1 MYRRTRVLALSA
13 ALCLL
18 LCVLSGCDTTPPEES
33 EVSLPEISV
42 EESTDIEEAT
52 LSVSYNADDTLSPFA
67 TVSRANLE
75 LASLLYEGLT
85 RVDNTLTAQPALAAS
100 VERVEKTVTA
110 VLRKD
115 ARFSDGSA
123 VTASDV
129 VRSFSLAK
137 NSANYR
143 VLLQNIRSA
152 SANKEGTAVT
162 FVLESADIGY
172 AACLSFPVIKAS
184 TATKEEG
191 KAPVGSGLYRL
202 ADANTLTV
210 NPYAGQTPQVQTVE
224 LISVSDSN
232 ALVHALENGT
242 IGYLFTDLYGGT
254 LPYTTAANTTVDIHY
269 LIFLGIN
276 ANRDALSDKQV
287 RQALSLAVNRELL
300 ATEGCSGYARAATAP
315 FHPLWAGLKEEGLTL
330 FKTTADPNAAKQRL
344 SAAGYATGLET
355 DKKGG
360 KALSLTL
367 LVNADNPFRT
377 TSAALLQIQ
386 CAAAG
391 ITLKVEEKP
400 YDEYLKQIEKGSFD
414 LYLGE
419 VRLPA
424 DGSLRSFFKKG
435 GGTSYGI
442 KTAGTCATAYTS
454 YLAGDVTLAQFL
466 KTFGQE
472 LPFIPLNWQK
482 GMAAFKRSYQNITP
496 GVLDPYY
503 GLGSWDI
510 N

>member
-172 AACLSFPVIKAS
+172 AA
-184 TATKEEG
+184 
-191 KAPVGSGLYRL
+191 Y
-202 ADANTLTV
+202 
-210 NPYAGQTPQVQTVE
+210 
-224 LISVSDSN
+224 
-232 ALVHALENGT
+232 
-242 IGYLFTDLYGGT
+242 
-254 LPYTTAANTTVDIHY
+254 
-269 LIFLGIN
+269 
-276 ANRDALSDKQV
+276 
-287 RQALSLAVNRELL
+287 
-300 ATEGCSGYARAATAP
+300 
-315 FHPLWAGLKEEGLTL
+315 
-330 FKTTADPNAAKQRL
+330 
-344 SAAGYATGLET
+344 
-355 DKKGG
+355 
-360 KALSLTL
+360 
-367 LVNADNPFRT
+367 
-377 TSAALLQIQ
+377 
-386 CAAAG
+386 
-391 ITLKVEEKP
+391 
-400 YDEYLKQIEKGSFD
+400 
-414 LYLGE
+414 
-419 VRLPA
+419 
-424 DGSLRSFFKKG
+424 
-435 GGTSYGI
+435 
-442 KTAGTCATAYTS
+442 
-454 YLAGDVTLAQFL
+454 
-466 KTFGQE
+466 
-472 LPFIPLNWQK
+472 
-482 GMAAFKRSYQNITP
+482 
-496 GVLDPYY
+496 
-503 GLGSWDI
+503 
-510 N
+510 